1 MVVVETAAAGASRYH
16 RATSTCENGSMADSE
31 RWRVTANK
39 IADETLFPSALAVDR
54 GEKSPR
60 QNLDLLAD
68 EGFYGLAAPAD
79 LGGLGLGAYD
89 TIADIVS
96 AFAGGCLT
104 TTFVGLQHFGPV
116 LSVASSPS
124 ATIRDRWLGPL
135 CRGERRA
142 GIALAGL
149 RPGPAQVHVAAV
161 PGGYLVTGE
170 TAWVTGWGLIDTL
183 QVAARDEF
191 DVIHFL
197 LLDAVESPTL
207 TVDGTHLMAVQA
219 SSTVS
224 IRFDGH
230 FVPADRLTHT
240 QPFAQWAGE
249 DAFGSSLNGFL
260 ALGVAARCAALIGP
274 SPLDDELARARIDLL
289 TAAPAEIPASRA
301 QASLLAVRAATTL
314 VVQSGS
320 RSVLT
325 DHHAQR
331 LYREAGFLL
340 VFGTRPAIKQ
350 QLLERLA
357 AGRLLAS

>member
-1 MVVVETAAAGASRYH
+1 ML
-16 RATSTCENGSMADSE
+16 TCENGCMADTE
-31 RWRVTANK
+31 RWRATAIK

-60 QNLDLLAD
+60 ENLDLLAG
-68 EGFYGLAAPAD
+68 EGFYGIAAPPE
-79 LGGLGLGAYD
+79 LGGLGLAAYD
-89 TIADIVS
+89 AIADVVI

-116 LSVASSPS
+116 LSVAASPS
-124 ATIRDRWLGPL
+124 AAIRETWLGPL
-135 CRGERRA
+135 CSGERRA

-149 RPGPAQVHVAAV
+149 RPGPAQVHLAAV
-161 PGGYLVTGE
+161 PGGFLVTGE
-170 TAWVTGWGLIDTL
+170 TTWVTGWGLIDTL
-183 QVAARDEF
+183 QVAARDEN
-191 DVIHFL
+191 DVIHFM

-207 TVDGTHLMAVQA
+207 SIARTRLMAVQA
-219 SSTVS
+219 SNTVS

-230 FVPADRLTHT
+230 FVPADRLTHS
-240 QPFAQWAGE
+240 QPFAQWADG

-274 SPLDDELARARIDLL
+274 SPLDDELAQARIGLL
-289 TAAPAEIPASRA
+289 TAAPAEIPAARS

-314 VVQSGS
+314 VVHSGS

-350 QLLERLA
+350 KLLERLA
-357 AGRLLAS
+357 AQRRLAS

>member
-1 MVVVETAAAGASRYH
+1 MADTERR
-16 RATSTCENGSMADSE
+16 RATAI
-31 RWRVTANK
+31 K
-39 IADETLFPSALAVDR
+39 IADETLFPTALAVDR

-60 QNLDLLAD
+60 ENLDLLAD
-68 EGFYGLAAPAD
+68 EGFYGIAAPPE
-79 LGGLGLGAYD
+79 LGGLGLGSYD
-89 TIADIVS
+89 AIADVVI

-116 LSVASSPS
+116 LSVAASPS
-124 ATIRDRWLGPL
+124 AAIRASWLGPL
-135 CRGERRA
+135 CSGERRA

-170 TAWVTGWGLIDTL
+170 TTWVTGWGLIDTL
-183 QVAARDEF
+183 QVAARDEQ
-191 DVIHFL
+191 DLIHFL

-207 TVDGTHLMAVQA
+207 SVVGTRLMAVQA
-219 SSTVS
+219 SNTVS
-224 IRFDGH
+224 IRFDRH

-240 QPFAQWAGE
+240 QPFAQWAGD
-249 DAFGSSLNGFL
+249 DAAGSSLNGFL
-260 ALGVAARCAALIGP
+260 ALGVAQRCAALIGP

-289 TAAPAEIPASRA
+289 TAAPTGIPAARA

-350 QLLERLA
+350 QLLERLT
-357 AGRLLAS
+357 GGQLLAS

>member
-1 MVVVETAAAGASRYH
+1 
-16 RATSTCENGSMADSE
+16 MADTE
-31 RWRVTANK
+31 RWRATAIK

-54 GEKSPR
+54 EEKSP
-60 QNLDLLAD
+60 QENLDLLAG
-68 EGFYGLAAPAD
+68 EGFYGIAAPPE

-89 TIADIVS
+89 VIADVVT

-104 TTFVGLQHFGPV
+104 TTFIGLQHFGPV
-116 LSVASSPS
+116 LSVAASPF
-124 ATIRDRWLGPL
+124 AAIRDTWLGPL

-149 RPGPAQVHVAAV
+149 RPGPAQVHVEAI
-161 PGGYLVTGE
+161 PGGYLVSGE
-170 TAWVTGWGLIDTL
+170 TAWVTGWGMIDTL
-183 QVAARDEF
+183 QVAARDEN

-207 TVDGTHLMAVQA
+207 TVGRTHLVAVQA
-219 SSTVS
+219 SNTVTV
-224 IRFDGH
+224 RFDRH
-230 FVPADRLTHT
+230 FVPAGRLTHT

-260 ALGVAARCAALIGP
+260 ALGVALRCADLIGP
-274 SPLDDELARARIDLL
+274 SPLDDELPQVRAKLL
-289 TAAPAEIPASRA
+289 TAPPAGIPVARS
-301 QASLLAVRAATTL
+301 QASLLAMRAATTL

-320 RSVLT
+320 RSVLS

-357 AGRLLAS
+357 AGQQLAS